1 MIVVELIYNLSVLVA
16 LSVLSGFIGN
26 RFKRTELTGK
36 VFQGLLFGFT
46 AIVGMLYPFTL
57 TEGIIFDGRSIVIS
71 LCTLF
76 FGPISGLIAALM
88 ASTYRIL
95 LGGGGALMG
104 VLVISFSF
112 LIGYIFYLRRQQQA
126 VKELKNVQLYVFGLL
141 VHIVMIILILALPSQ
156 RIVET
161 YQTLSLTILGVY
173 PLVSLLIGKIL
184 FEQEEK
190 HSILDKIQ
198 SSEEKYRL
206 LVDNQTDLVVKTDT
220 NGKFLF
226 ANPAYCT
233 LFEKTEEELIGESF
247 KPLVHEDD
255 LPEVEMAVAK
265 LFVPPYRCNYQ
276 ERAKTKFGWRWIEWE
291 AKAVIEDGRVSAL
304 IGAGRDIT
312 ERKNAEIKLK
322 ESEEKYR
329 MLVENTHALL
339 FSTDTKGRFTYLN
352 EAAANTLGST
362 VEKIM
367 GRFYLQFVHP
377 DDRKAVHQAFTRQLT
392 HASPD
397 HFTEFRFVGQNGQ
410 TGWLK
415 FLVNPL
421 IINNQTTGLTGV
433 ALNITE
439 SKLVE
444 EELTKLKRAIE
455 QSSVSIVITN
465 KNGDIEYVNP
475 FFTKLT
481 GYTFDEL
488 KGKNPR
494 LLKSNLHSP
503 AFYKK
508 IWEDILQGKDWV
520 GEIYNIKKN
529 GEAYW
534 ESTIISPIV
543 NRQGVITHFVAIQE
557 DITEK
562 KKLVEDLITAKEKAE
577 EMNKVKSLFFANMS
591 HELRTP
597 MIGILGNAELLEL
610 DIINEE
616 QLNMIR
622 TIRKSALR
630 LHETLNS
637 ILDISKIEVEGVNTM
652 ISEVEVNDVVAE
664 SIGLFK
670 AAAEEKGLRI
680 NFIRKNDNIKLNTDD
695 NLLTKI
701 VNNLVNNAIKYT
713 DAGYINVSTSLNNGY
728 AKIEV
733 EDTGIG
739 IDSENLNLIFE
750 PFRQTSEGYSRRYEG
765 TGLGLT
771 ITKKF
776 VEVLGGSINVQSE
789 KGKGSVF
796 TISIPDNKNNI
807 QKNIEMTGEK
817 DNSVVNADK
826 QILKKLLLVED
837 ELINAEVILKLLKGF
852 YIIDWVRIGQE
863 AIAKARNN
871 QYDAILMDIGLQGDI
886 DGLETAKEILKSDN
900 YKNVPVIAVTAYAME
915 GDREKFL
922 KSGCTHYIS
931 KPFNKAE
938 LLKIISQAFNDYEKR
953 SL

>member
-1 MIVVELIYNLSVLVA
+1 
-16 LSVLSGFIGN
+16 
-26 RFKRTELTGK
+26 
-36 VFQGLLFGFT
+36 
-46 AIVGMLYPFTL
+46 
-57 TEGIIFDGRSIVIS
+57 
-71 LCTLF
+71 
-76 FGPISGLIAALM
+76 
-88 ASTYRIL
+88 
-95 LGGGGALMG
+95 
-104 VLVISFSF
+104 
-112 LIGYIFYLRRQQQA
+112 
-126 VKELKNVQLYVFGLL
+126 
-141 VHIVMIILILALPSQ
+141 
-156 RIVET
+156 
-161 YQTLSLTILGVY
+161 
-173 PLVSLLIGKIL
+173 
-184 FEQEEK
+184 
-190 HSILDKIQ
+190 
-198 SSEEKYRL
+198 
-206 LVDNQTDLVVKTDT
+206 
-220 NGKFLF
+220 
-226 ANPAYCT
+226 
-233 LFEKTEEELIGESF
+233 
-247 KPLVHEDD
+247 
-255 LPEVEMAVAK
+255 
-265 LFVPPYRCNYQ
+265 
-276 ERAKTKFGWRWIEWE
+276 
-291 AKAVIEDGRVSAL
+291 
-304 IGAGRDIT
+304 
-312 ERKNAEIKLK
+312 
-322 ESEEKYR
+322 
-329 MLVENTHALL
+329 
-339 FSTDTKGRFTYLN
+339 
-352 EAAANTLGST
+352 
-362 VEKIM
+362 
-367 GRFYLQFVHP
+367 
-377 DDRKAVHQAFTRQLT
+377 
-392 HASPD
+392 
-397 HFTEFRFVGQNGQ
+397 
-410 TGWLK
+410 
-415 FLVNPL
+415 
-421 IINNQTTGLTGV
+421 
-433 ALNITE
+433 
-439 SKLVE
+439 
-444 EELTKLKRAIE
+444 
-455 QSSVSIVITN
+455 
-465 KNGDIEYVNP
+465 
-475 FFTKLT
+475 
-481 GYTFDEL
+481 
-488 KGKNPR
+488 
-494 LLKSNLHSP
+494 
-503 AFYKK
+503 
-508 IWEDILQGKDWV
+508 
-520 GEIYNIKKN
+520 
-529 GEAYW
+529 
-534 ESTIISPIV
+534 
-543 NRQGVITHFVAIQE
+543 
-557 DITEK
+557 
-562 KKLVEDLITAKEKAE
+562 
-577 EMNKVKSLFFANMS
+577 
-591 HELRTP
+591 

>member
-26 RFKRTELTGK
+26 RFKRTELKGK

-57 TEGIIFDGRSIVIS
+57 AEGIIFDGRSIVIS
-71 LCTLF
+71 LCTFF
-76 FGPISGLIAALM
+76 FGTISGMIAALI
-88 ASTYRIL
+88 AILYRIHI
-95 LGGGGALMG
+95 GGGGMVMG
-104 VLVISFSF
+104 VLVIASSFI
-112 LIGYIFYLRRQQQA
+112 IGYIYYIKRQKQE
-126 VKELKNVQLYVFGLL
+126 VKELRNTQLYVFGLL
-141 VHIVMIILILALPSQ
+141 VHIVMLIFVLALPSQ
-156 RIVET
+156 KIVET
-161 YQTLSLTILGVY
+161 YQTLTLTIIGVY

-184 FEQEEK
+184 YEQEEK
-190 HSILDKIQ
+190 HSILEKIQ

-206 LVDNQTDLVVKTDT
+206 LVDNQTDLIVKTDPG
-220 NGKFLF
+220 GKILF
-226 ANPAYCT
+226 ANPAYCF
-233 LFEKTEEELIGESF
+233 LFDKTEEDLIG
-247 KPLVHEDD
+247 KLYTPLVHEDD
-255 LPEVEMAVAK
+255 LPEVKKAVAE
-265 LFVPPYRCNYQ
+265 LFFPPYRCSYQ
-276 ERAKTKFGWRWIEWE
+276 ERANTKFGWRWIEWE
-291 AKAVIEDGRVSAL
+291 AKAVLENGRVTAL

-312 ERKNAEIKLK
+312 ERKIAEIKLK

-329 MLVENTHALL
+329 ILIENTHALL

-362 VEKIM
+362 VEKM
-367 GRFYLQFVHP
+367 LGRFYLKFVHP
-377 DDRKAVHQAFTRQLT
+377 DDRKAVHEAFSRQLVHT
-392 HASPD
+392 SPD
-397 HFTEFRFVGQNGQ
+397 HFTEFRFVSQNGQ

-415 FLVNPL
+415 FLVNPVL
-421 IINNQTTGLTGV
+421 INNQTTGLTGV

-439 SKLVE
+439 SKLAE

-481 GYTFDEL
+481 GYSFEEV

-508 IWEDILQGKDWV
+508 LWEDITQGKDWI

-534 ESTIISPIV
+534 ENTIISPIV
-543 NRQGVITHFVAIQE
+543 NKQGNITHYVAIQE
-557 DITEK
+557 DVTEK
-562 KKLVEDLITAKEKAE
+562 KKLVEDLTAAKEKAE
-577 EMNKVKSLFFANMS
+577 EMNKVKSVFFANMS

-610 DIINEE
+610 DIKDEE
-616 QLNMIR
+616 HLGMVKA
-622 TIRKSALR
+622 IRKSALR

-637 ILDISKIEVEGVNTM
+637 ILDISKIEVEGVSTL
-652 ISEVEVNDVVAE
+652 IRKVEVNDVIEE
-664 SIGLFK
+664 SIALFR
-670 AAAEEKGLRI
+670 AAAVEKGLKI
-680 NFIRKNDNIKLNTDD
+680 NFIKNTKNITLNTDD
-695 NLLTKI
+695 NLLAKI
-701 VNNLVNNAIKYT
+701 LNNLISNAIKYS
-713 DAGYINVSTSLNNGY
+713 DSGYINVTSSLHNGY
-728 AKIEV
+728 AIIEI

-739 IDSENLNLIFE
+739 IDQENLNLIFE

-776 VEVLGGSINVQSE
+776 VEVLGGSINVRSK

-796 TISIPDNKNNI
+796 TIYIPDNKINN
-807 QKNIEMTGEK
+807 QKNFEMTGEK
-817 DNSVVNADK
+817 DNSVFNTNQLV
-826 QILKKLLLVED
+826 LKKILLVED
-837 ELINAEVILKLLKGF
+837 EMINAEVILKLLEGL
-852 YIIDWVRIGQE
+852 YVIDWVRFGQE

-871 QYDAILMDIGLQGDI
+871 KYDAILMDIGLQGDI
-886 DGLETAKEILKSDN
+886 DGLETAKEILKSN
-900 YKNVPVIAVTAYAME
+900 EYKNIPIIAVTAYAME
-915 GDREKFL
+915 GDKEKFL
-922 KSGCTHYIS
+922 QSGCTHYIS

-938 LLKIISQAFNDYEKR
+938 LIKIISQAFNDFDRKKV
-953 SL
+953 